1 MIYMFYFTLSPT
13 QERICLGLCCVVG
26 KESVVP
32 NPEQCI
38 IDYCQV
44 RPMYMYVFFYDNL
57 ALKNAWIH

>member
-1 MIYMFYFTLSPT
+1 MLYMFYFPRTHAVRFYFSLSPT

-38 IDYCQV
+38 MDYCLV
-44 RPMYMYVFFYDNL
+44 RPMYV
-57 ALKNAWIH
+57 